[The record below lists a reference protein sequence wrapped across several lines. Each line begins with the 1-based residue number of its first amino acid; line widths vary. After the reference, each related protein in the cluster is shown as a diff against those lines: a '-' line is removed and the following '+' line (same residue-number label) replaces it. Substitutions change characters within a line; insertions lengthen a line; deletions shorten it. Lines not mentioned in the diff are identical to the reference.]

1 MTRPRSNSAR
11 RIATLIDR
19 LARLSRELQFAEGLN
34 PAQWEALRFLA
45 QANAQSRTPGAV
57 AEYLGATKGT
67 ASQTLIALENKGL
80 IRRAQCMADK
90 RQRDLAIT
98 EAGEALLTKDPIHT
112 LGLAADELADE
123 DCHALVRG
131 LTRLLHDV
139 QRAHGVRT
147 FGVCADCS
155 LQCVEEAPSL
165 AGSLRGGSQLRCGL
179 TGEPIDP
186 QRADRLCINFAPLAE
201 AAPRDRRAA
210 GDDAAD

>member
-1 MTRPRSNSAR
+1 MAMPLPRSNSAR

-45 QANAQSRTPGAV
+45 QANEQSRTPSAV

-80 IRRAQCMADK
+80 ISRNRCTVDK
-90 RQRDLAIT
+90 RQRDLALT
-98 EAGEALLTKDPIHT
+98 AAGEALLGKDPINT
-112 LGLAADELADE
+112 LGIAADGLLE
-123 DCHALVRG
+123 DDSQALVRG

-139 QRAHGVRT
+139 QMVHGVRT

-155 LQCVEEAPSL
+155 LRCVEDPQPSGEA
-165 AGSLRGGSQLRCGL
+165 AVQRCGV
-179 TGEPIDP
+179 TGEPIR
-186 QRADRLCINFAPLAE
+186 QEKADQLCINFRPLAGS
-201 AAPRDRRAA
+201 A
-210 GDDAAD
+210 GGRPGDGAFEES